1 MVTRARDSSLKLLI
15 LLADSVQSTKGIHA
29 GGTGIPIT
37 DFCTCVAQSERLA
50 VIKLATNNNNTTNNK
65 LNESSEDKNKPL
77 FRSL

>member
-50 VIKLATNNNNTTNNK
+50 VIKLAT
-65 LNESSEDKNKPL
+65 E
-77 FRSL
+77 RIQ